1 MRVLRGQ
8 EAQVKRAI
16 AVLLALA
23 LIAGAGFAQAGRGG
37 AGGGRGGGSGGH
49 VGSGGHPGMG
59 GGGHFTG
66 GPTHF
71 TTGHTHFT
79 TGPVHFTG
87 GHPVHPIVHPPGVVG
102 RPGFPHHRVIV
113 SGAIVVG
120 APWYWWP
127 PYPYPYYP
135 YAYVPPGYGGPA
147 YTEEPTYIEQQG
159 QVYYYCPD
167 YQDYYP
173 NVPNCPS
180 PWVQV
185 VPGASGYPN

>member
-1 MRVLRGQ
+1 M
-8 EAQVKRAI
+8 KRAI

-23 LIAGAGFAQAGRGG
+23 LIASAGLAHAR
-37 AGGGRGGGSGGH
+37 GGSGGGGRSGGGGH
-49 VGSGGHPGMG
+49 AGSGGHPGMG
-59 GGGHFTG
+59 GGGRFTG

-71 TTGHTHFT
+71 TTG
-79 TGPVHFTG
+79 PIHFTG
-87 GHPVHPIVHPPGVVG
+87 GHPVGHPIAGVRPPAVVVG

-113 SGAIVVG
+113 GGAIVVA
-120 APWYWWP
+120 APFFWYP

-135 YAYVPPGYGGPA
+135 YAYVPPAYGGPA
-147 YTEEPTYIEQQG
+147 YTEVPTYIEQQG

-185 VPGASGYPN
+185 VPGASGYTN